1 MNLSIK
7 PSADSSSLG
16 FCRGGESCAKANLWH
31 ILGSVFL
38 GLAFSLMGVNAQVEY
53 GTTSGWDL
61 ESDSPSEIQSMS
73 VLRDSLEASLDGYF
87 DADTLLKEVG
97 AFEEKGLTAG
107 QHVYVSEALSGL
119 LSSLEHDYGREV
131 PEEMSGEDS
140 AVWVFMAQLKIT
152 LGAVYE
158 EMGLWTR
165 AMDLYFNV
173 QAFYAKTG
181 IEQGYSRLLNNIA
194 NVYFKQGYMD
204 KARFF
209 YDSAVSVNKAAGN
222 EAELFNN
229 YNNLAALDYTRKDYA
244 SALEVLAKAM
254 ALVDQEKSPES
265 YYLVQANMATIYE
278 QQGKTSLAL
287 AVLRD
292 VYAFESKSGQDLSL
306 VSTCLQIA
314 GLYEE
319 EPDSAYLY
327 LRRGLD
333 LAEAMGNQSARFAVQ
348 KALFQWLYKQRR
360 YKEACDLSVR
370 NAALKDSMDKADNRV
385 RMENMEASYAI
396 EMDNSSKDLA
406 LKQLQIDRLESQ
418 RQAILLLA
426 VLFCLLIA
434 MGILYYLYR
443 TQRRLKKR
451 ESDLSARQKLLHEQ
465 ELELLQHKE
474 QSYKDSLE
482 QRNKELTVNALR
494 LMRNNEYIAD
504 ISQKLQKLLLEMN
517 PKDAAKKNHIRELLV
532 KLRNQGS
539 EGVYNEFQYY
549 FEKVHQSFYQNL
561 LNAYPMLT
569 HKDLRLCA
577 FLKLGLSS
585 KEIAAMTFKEVRSVE
600 MAQYRLRKKMGLDSE
615 QNLVDFFARF
625 S

>member
-73 VLRDSLEASLDGYF
+73 VLRDSLEAILDGYF
-87 DADTLLKEVG
+87 DADSLLKEVG
-97 AFEEKGLTAG
+97 AFVERGLTAG
-107 QHVYVSEALSGL
+107 QHVYVSEALNGL
-119 LSSLEHDYGREV
+119 LSSLEHDYGKEV
-131 PEEMSGEDS
+131 PDEISGEDS
-140 AVWVFMAQLKIT
+140 AAWVFMAQLKIT

-209 YDSAVSVNKAAGN
+209 YDSAISVNKSAGN
-222 EAELFNN
+222 EEELFNN

-244 SALEVLAKAM
+244 SALAVLAKAM

-292 VYAFESKSGQDLSL
+292 VYDFESRSGQNLSL

-314 GLYEE
+314 GLYKGEQ
-319 EPDSAYLY
+319 DSAYWY
-327 LRRGLD
+327 LNRALT
-333 LAEAMGNQSARFAVQ
+333 LTESMGNQPARFAVQ
-348 KALFQWLYKQRR
+348 KALFQWLYEQGR

-370 NAALKDSMDKADNRV
+370 NSELKDSIDKADNRV
-385 RMENMEASYAI
+385 RMENMEASYAV
-396 EMDNSSKDLA
+396 EMDNSFKDLA
-406 LKQLQIDRLESQ
+406 LKQMQIDHLESQ

-426 VLFCLLIA
+426 VLFCLLVA
-434 MGILYYLYR
+434 VGILYYLYR

-504 ISQKLQKLLLEMN
+504 ISQELQKLLLEMN
-517 PKDAAKKNHIRELLV
+517 PKDAVRKNHIRELLV
-532 KLRNQGS
+532 KLRSQGS

-549 FEKVHQSFYQNL
+549 FEKVHQSFYQDL
-561 LNAYPMLT
+561 LKAYPMLT

-600 MAQYRLRKKMGLDSE
+600 MAQYRLRKRMGLDSDL
-615 QNLVDFFARF
+615 NLVDFFARF
-625 S
+625 